1 MYAVIGYW
9 KTKFHAEFK
18 AFATQMA
25 NLFQCLAVYGWI
37 KLMQVSMI
45 SCVQLQDE
53 VVSPEPDLHTCTIK
67 LITRVSRLTDFVQEE
82 GVIPSLYSNLTPICQ
97 G

>member
-9 KTKFHAEFK
+9 KTEFHLFK

-37 KLMQVSMI
+37 KLMQVSLI

-53 VVSPEPDLHTCTIK
+53 VVSPEPDL
-67 LITRVSRLTDFVQEE
+67 LSN
-82 GVIPSLYSNLTPICQ
+82 SLPESL